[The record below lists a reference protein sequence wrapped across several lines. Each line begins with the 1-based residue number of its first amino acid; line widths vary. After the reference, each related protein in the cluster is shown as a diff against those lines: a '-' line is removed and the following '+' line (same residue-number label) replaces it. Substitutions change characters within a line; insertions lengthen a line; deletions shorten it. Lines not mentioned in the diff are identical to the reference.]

1 MTKVIQISIRPYI
14 LSTLLLYSYSAPAE
28 YRAFKIL
35 LVEKSGNKTELES
48 TLDPLQYRGYYN
60 VPAGTNISYTA
71 TWMCRGNTSRQA
83 ICPNPKQSS
92 ISDPNPSLPSPPSS
106 FSPPSPQSKV
116 FPSG

>member
-14 LSTLLLYSYSAPAE
+14 LSTLLLYSYSASAE

-71 TWMCRGNTSRQA
+71 TWMCRGNTSHQA
-83 ICPNPKQSS
+83 ICPNPKQV
-92 ISDPNPSLPSPPSS
+92 LPSEPNQPTPQPLSQPQT
-106 FSPPSPQSKV
+106 SPK
-116 FPSG
+116 G

>member
-1 MTKVIQISIRPYI
+1 MTKVIQFSIRLYI
-14 LSTLLLYSYSAPAE
+14 LSTLLLYSDSVLAE

-71 TWMCRGNTSRQA
+71 TWMCRGNTSHQA
-83 ICPNPKQSS
+83 ICPNPKQQ
-92 ISDPNPSLPSPPSS
+92 PTPQPQAPPT
-106 FSPPSPQSKV
+106 
-116 FPSG
+116 G